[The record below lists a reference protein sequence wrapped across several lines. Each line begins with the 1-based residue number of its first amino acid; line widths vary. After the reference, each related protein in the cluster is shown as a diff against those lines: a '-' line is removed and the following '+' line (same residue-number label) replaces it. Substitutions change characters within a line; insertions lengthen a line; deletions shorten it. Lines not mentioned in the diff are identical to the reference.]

1 MIGNRLGPYEILEEV
16 GRGGMATVYRARQ
29 PRVERDVAVKVI
41 RKSIADNE
49 QAVQRFQ
56 REARLIARLEH
67 PHILPVYDFD
77 GGYDPPYI
85 VMRYLEGGTLK
96 EVLQQR
102 QLPAPEVLFLL
113 NQVASALDY
122 AHRQGIIHR
131 DVKPSNI
138 MIDRDGNAIVSDF
151 GIARIVVEESTITG
165 SGEAVGTPDYMSPE
179 QARGLRDVDQRT
191 DIYSLGIM
199 AFQMLAGQLPYTA
212 DSPVGILIQH
222 IQQPV
227 PDVRHFNPDL
237 PEAVGPVLKQAMA
250 KNPQER
256 YETAGN
262 FVFELNT
269 ALGSRVTQSPLVLRE
284 AVLRAWTARQD
295 EARHADQGHIS
306 TGSQA
311 VHAEQNK
318 PVTAL
323 YANASEYIE
332 VVEQLSD
339 TEVARQAMNVFWDS
353 AAQHIGERGGKLLER
368 TDRDLLA
375 VWGAEVA
382 GEEDAERAVFA
393 ALDIQAVL
401 RQQGEAFLAGELG
414 QEDALPLKIG
424 VNTGLALLVRDEST
438 GTLTASGATIS
449 LAQRLAESAN
459 GMILIA
465 HDTFREVQGVFSIA
479 PHETLKLRGRKEPL
493 AVYRVQSAKARA
505 FRIKVRGVEGVQTSL
520 VGREAELKQIQ
531 HAYLDAVEEHETQLV
546 TIIGEAGLGKTR
558 LLYEFSQWAELYP
571 VRYRVFRGRATFA
584 MNSRPYALLRD
595 LISFRF
601 EILDTDAPVI
611 VSQKLE
617 RGVAELVG
625 EDVEMAHLIGY
636 LCGFDLSASPYVS
649 GLRDDPQQLSQ
660 RARQLALR
668 LFTRLGKIQPIVLGL
683 EDVHFADDASLDLL
697 LELVCAYENLPLLL
711 IVLARPSLLERYPD
725 WGKELRFHRLISLSA
740 LDRREGRELVQQI
753 LQMVGEVPRELRDLI
768 VERGEGNPF
777 YIEELIKM
785 LIEDRVILKESPELW
800 RVEVSRLEHL
810 RVPPTLVGV
819 LQARFDSLLY
829 PEKVAL
835 QRAAVIGRVFYNQAI
850 AALDEVDEVRL
861 EGVDGVLERLEERE
875 LVIRRDA
882 SAFEGSVEYL
892 FAQNMLRDLI
902 YETLLARRKT
912 AYHAGAAA
920 WLSHA
925 AGGRADEYAP
935 LVAEHYELAGQPHMA
950 AVFLA
955 QAGKRALAL
964 SAFAE
969 ARHLLERSLSL
980 LPKSAGSERL
990 EGGLALADVLI
1001 KVADF
1006 EQATQILDQ
1015 TLQNAR
1021 ESDQVGVQ
1029 AQALYHLSQID
1040 TQRGDWQAARHR
1052 LGEALPLARQAAQG
1066 EALAWTLYGLADTH
1080 YRSGGLKQARSYA
1093 EEALEFSRQSGNR
1106 AVERA
1111 ALNRL
1116 ATILWVSDGQDQE
1129 QLARAM
1135 RLLEEVHNLAQMAG
1149 DRRMALTALANLGA
1163 IQREHGN
1170 RQASLNSSRQALA
1183 LAHEIGN
1190 TMGVIVVSLNLAIEH
1205 CLDGEPEK
1213 ARSLASEALRLA
1225 CSIDSETW
1233 QAAGVVCLGAIR
1245 LAEGDLGGGLALLGL
1260 ARSHP
1265 AAGGDELK
1273 DIQYVLDGLLGEKLK
1288 NGVLSQTEIEAG
1300 MAVGEGMDLPAVVEQ
1315 FLNHG

>member
-1 MIGNRLGPYEILEEV
+1 MIGSKLGPYEILEEI

-49 QAVQRFQ
+49 QAVLRFQ

-77 GGYDPPYI
+77 GGYNPPYI

-96 EVLQQR
+96 EVLRQR
-102 QLPAPEVLFLL
+102 QLPAPEILFLL

-131 DVKPSNI
+131 DVKPSNV
-138 MIDRDGNAIVSDF
+138 MVDQDGNAIVSDF
-151 GIARIVVEESTITG
+151 GIARILIEESTLTG
-165 SGEAVGTPDYMSPE
+165 TGEAVGTPDYMSPE
-179 QARGLRDVDQRT
+179 QALGLHDVDHRS
-191 DIYSLGIM
+191 DIYSLGVM
-199 AFQMLAGQLPYTA
+199 AFQMLAGQLPYQA

-222 IQQPV
+222 IQKPA
-227 PDVRHFNPDL
+227 PDARSFNPDL
-237 PEAVGPVLKQAMA
+237 SEAVAAVLQRVMA
-250 KNPQER
+250 KKPQER
-256 YETAGN
+256 YETAGD
-262 FVFELNT
+262 FVFELSA
-269 ALGSRVTQSPLVLRE
+269 ALESRATQSPLVLRE
-284 AVLRAWTARQD
+284 AARQAWED
-295 EARHADQGHIS
+295 AAKQAGQGHIS

-332 VVEQLSD
+332 VIEQASNA
-339 TEVARQAMNVFWDS
+339 EVARQAVHAFWDS
-353 AAQHIGERGGKLLER
+353 ATQRIGERGGKLLER

-382 GEEDAERAVFA
+382 GEDDVERAVFA

-401 RQQGEAFLAGELG
+401 RQQGEAFLAGEAG
-414 QEDALPLKIG
+414 EDDALPLKIG
-424 VNTGLALLVRDEST
+424 INTGLALLVRDDRT
-438 GTLTASGATIS
+438 GTLTASGTTIS
-449 LAQRLAESAN
+449 LAQRLAENAN
-459 GMILIA
+459 GMILIT
-465 HDTFREVQGVFSIA
+465 HDTFREVQGVFSIS

-493 AVYRVQSAKARA
+493 AIYRVQSAKLRA
-505 FRIKVRGVEGVQTSL
+505 FRIKARGVEGVQTSL
-520 VGREAELKQIQ
+520 VGREAELKQLQ
-531 HAYLDAVEEHETQLV
+531 HAYLDAVEEQETQLATV
-546 TIIGEAGLGKTR
+546 IGEAGLGKTR
-558 LLYEFSQWAELYP
+558 LLHEFNQWAELYP

-601 EILDTDAPVI
+601 GILDSDAPAI
-611 VSQKLE
+611 VRQKLE
-617 RGVAELVG
+617 SGVAELVG
-625 EDVEMAHLIGY
+625 EDEEMAHLIGY
-636 LCGFDLSASPYVS
+636 LCGFDLDASPYVS
-649 GLRDDPQQLSQ
+649 GLRDDLPQLSQ

-668 LFTRLGKIQPIVLGL
+668 LFARLGKLQPVVLGL
-683 EDVHFADDASLDLL
+683 EDVHLADDASLDFL
-697 LELVCAYENLPLLL
+697 LELVGLYEDLHLLL
-711 IVLARPSLLERYPD
+711 IVLARPSLFERRPD
-725 WGKELRFHRLISLSA
+725 WGKDLRFHRLISLSA
-740 LDRREGRELVQQI
+740 LDRREARELIQQI
-753 LQMVGEVPRELRDLI
+753 LQKVGDVPRDLRDLI

-785 LIEDRVILKESPELW
+785 LIEDRVILKESPDLW

-829 PEKVAL
+829 LEKVAL
-835 QRAAVIGRVFYNQAI
+835 QRAAVIGRVFYDQAI

-861 EGVDGVLERLEERE
+861 EGVKGVLERLEERE
-875 LVIRRDA
+875 FVIRRDV
-882 SAFEGSVEYL
+882 SAFEGSLEYL

-902 YETLLARRKT
+902 YETLLTRRKR
-912 AYHAGAAA
+912 AYHAGVAA
-920 WLSHA
+920 WLSQA
-925 AGGRADEYAP
+925 AGERADEYAP

-950 AVFLA
+950 ALFLA

-969 ARHLLERSLSL
+969 ARRLLERSQAL
-980 LPKSAGSERL
+980 LPEDASAERL
-990 EGGLALADVLI
+990 EGSLALADVLI

-1006 EQATQILDQ
+1006 EQATQILEQ
-1015 TLQNAR
+1015 TLRNA
-1021 ESDQVGVQ
+1021 EQSSQVGAQ

-1040 TQRGDWQAARHR
+1040 TQRGDWEAARR
-1052 LGEALPLARQAAQG
+1052 CLGEALPLARQAAQG

-1080 YRSGGLKQARSYA
+1080 YRSGELERARGYA
-1093 EEALEFSRQSGNR
+1093 EEALELSRQSGNR

-1116 ATILWVSDGQDQE
+1116 ATILWVAHGQDAQ
-1129 QLARAM
+1129 QLGRAM

-1163 IQREHGN
+1163 MQREHGD
-1170 RQASLNSSRQALA
+1170 RQASLDSSKQALA
-1183 LAHEIGN
+1183 LAREIGN

-1205 CLDGEPEK
+1205 CLGGEPEK
-1213 ARSLASEALRLA
+1213 ARLLAGEALRLA
-1225 CSIDSETW
+1225 CRIDSETW

-1260 ARSHP
+1260 ARNHP

-1273 DIQYVLDGLLGEKLK
+1273 DIRYVLDGLLGEKLAE
-1288 NGVLSQTEIEAG
+1288 GALSQVEIEAG
-1300 MAVGEGMDLPAVVEQ
+1300 MAAGKEMDLPAVVEQ
-1315 FLNHG
+1315 FLSKG